1 MCILFLNMTNE
12 TNKPE
17 SFAELFAESLAH
29 QEMRQGEVITA
40 EVVRVDYNF
49 VVVFL
54 NMTNETNK
62 PESFAELFAES
73 LAHQEM
79 RQGEVITA
87 EVVRVDYNFVVVN
100 AGLKSEAYV
109 PIDEFKDDRGEVS
122 VQPGDFISV
131 AIESV
136 ENGYGDTILSRD
148 KAKRLAAW
156 MNLEQALETGE
167 LVTGT
172 VTGKVKGGL
181 TVMTNGIRA
190 FLPGSLVDTRP
201 VKDTTPY
208 EGKTFE
214 FKVIKL
220 DRKRNNVVV
229 SRRAVVEANMG
240 EERAKL
246 LETLK
251 EGAIVKGIVKNI
263 TDYGAFV
270 DLGGIDGLL
279 HITDL
284 AWRRVRHPSEV
295 VQVGQ
300 ELEAKVLKFDQDKN
314 RVSLG
319 LKQLGED
326 PWVGISRR
334 YPQGTRLFGKVTNI
348 TDYGAFVEV
357 EAGIEGLVHVSEM
370 DWTNKNVDPRK
381 VVTLGDEVEVMV
393 LDIDE
398 ERRRISLGMKQCKP
412 NPWEDFAQSH
422 KKGDKVSGQIKSI
435 TDFGVFI
442 GLPGGIDGLVHLSD
456 LSWNE
461 PGEEAVRKYKKGDEL
476 EAVVLAIDTER
487 ERISLGI
494 KQMGGDPFSNFVST
508 HDKNTLV
515 KGTVKAVDAKG
526 AVIDLGNDVE
536 GYLRVSEISAD
547 RIEDATTRL
556 NAGDEVEALIT
567 NIDRKNRSIQLSIRA
582 KDAAEARDAL
592 DRLNADATAA
602 TGTTNLG
609 ALLKAKLEQK

>member
-1 MCILFLNMTNE
+1 MSNE
-12 TNKPE
+12 INKPE
-17 SFAELFAESLAH
+17 SFAELFEQSLA
-29 QEMRQGEVITA
+29 Q
-40 EVVRVDYNF
+40 
-49 VVVFL
+49 
-54 NMTNETNK
+54 
-62 PESFAELFAES
+62 
-73 LAHQEM
+73 QEM

-109 PIDEFKDDRGEVS
+109 PIEEFKDDRGEVT
-122 VQPGDFISV
+122 VQPGDFVSV
-131 AIESV
+131 AIEAV

-156 MNLEQALETGE
+156 MNLESALESGE

-208 EGKTFE
+208 EGNTYE

-246 LETLK
+246 LETLQ

-300 ELEAKVLKFDQDKN
+300 ELEAKVLKFDREKN

-326 PWVGISRR
+326 PWIGIARR
-334 YPQGTRLFGKVTNI
+334 YPQSTRLFGKVTNI

-381 VVTLGDEVEVMV
+381 VVTLGEEVEVMV

-398 ERRRISLGMKQCKP
+398 ERRRISLGMKQCKA
-412 NPWEDFAQSH
+412 NPWEEFAQSH

-461 PGEEAVRKYKKGDEL
+461 SGEDAVRKFKKGDEL
-476 EAVVLAIDTER
+476 EAVVLAIDTDR
-487 ERISLGI
+487 GRISLGI
-494 KQMGGDPFSNFVST
+494 KQMGGDPFGNFAST
-508 HDKNTLV
+508 HDKGTLV
-515 KGTVKAVDAKG
+515 KGTVKSVDPKG
-526 AVIDLGNDVE
+526 AVIDLGDDVE
-536 GYLRVSEISAD
+536 GYLRASEISAD
-547 RIEDATTRL
+547 RVEDATTRL
-556 NAGDEVEALIT
+556 SEGEEVEAVIVSM
-567 NIDRKNRSIQLSIRA
+567 DRKNRSIQLSIKA
-582 KDAAEARDAL
+582 KDAAEAREAL
-592 DRLNADATAA
+592 DRLNADADAA
-602 TGTTNLG
+602 SGTTNLG

>member
-1 MCILFLNMTNE
+1 MSNE

-17 SFAELFAESLAH
+17 SFAELFEQSLA
-29 QEMRQGEVITA
+29 
-40 EVVRVDYNF
+40 
-49 VVVFL
+49 
-54 NMTNETNK
+54 
-62 PESFAELFAES
+62 S
-73 LAHQEM
+73 QEM

-109 PIDEFKDDRGEVS
+109 PIEEFKDDRGEVT

-156 MNLEQALETGE
+156 MNLEQALESGE

-326 PWVGISRR
+326 PWVGIARR

-381 VVTLGDEVEVMV
+381 VVQLGEEVEVMV

-398 ERRRISLGMKQCKP
+398 DRRRISLGMKQCKA
-412 NPWEDFAQSH
+412 NPWEEFAQSH

-461 PGEEAVRKYKKGDEL
+461 SGEDAVRNFKKGDEV

-494 KQMGGDPFSNFVST
+494 KQLAGDPFGTFAST
-508 HDKNTLV
+508 HEKGSV
-515 KGTVKAVDAKG
+515 IKGTVKTVDAKG

-536 GYLRVSEISAD
+536 GYLRASEIAAD
-547 RIEDATTRL
+547 RVEDATTVL
-556 NAGDEVEALIT
+556 KEGQEVEAAVISL
-567 NIDRKNRSIQLSIRA
+567 DRKNRSIQLSIKA

-592 DRLNADATAA
+592 DRLNASDVGSA

>member
-1 MCILFLNMTNE
+1 MSNE

-17 SFAELFAESLAH
+17 SFAELFEQSLA
-29 QEMRQGEVITA
+29 
-40 EVVRVDYNF
+40 N
-49 VVVFL
+49 
-54 NMTNETNK
+54 
-62 PESFAELFAES
+62 
-73 LAHQEM
+73 QEM

-109 PIDEFKDDRGEVS
+109 PIDEFKDDRGEVT
-122 VQPGDFISV
+122 VQPGDFVSV
-131 AIESV
+131 AIEAV

-156 MNLEQALETGE
+156 MNLEQALESGE

-229 SRRAVVEANMG
+229 SRRAVVEAAMG

-246 LETLK
+246 LETLQ
-251 EGAIVKGIVKNI
+251 EGMVVKGIVKNI

-300 ELEAKVLKFDQDKN
+300 EIEAKVLKFDREKC

-326 PWVGISRR
+326 PWIGMSRR
-334 YPQGTRLFGKVTNI
+334 YPKGTRLFGKVTNI

-381 VVTLGDEVEVMV
+381 IVTLGEEVEVMV

-398 ERRRISLGMKQCKP
+398 DRRRISLGMKQCKP
-412 NPWEDFAQSH
+412 NPWEEFAQTH
-422 KKGDKVSGQIKSI
+422 NRGDKVSGQVKSI

-456 LSWNE
+456 ISWNE
-461 PGEEAVRKYKKGDEL
+461 SGEEAVRQFKKGDEV
-476 EAVVLAIDTER
+476 EAIVLGIDTER

-494 KQMGGDPFSNFVST
+494 KQLGGDPFSTFTST
-508 HDKNTLV
+508 HEKNTVV
-515 KGTVKAVDAKG
+515 KGTVKSVDAKG

-536 GYLRVSEISAD
+536 GYLRASEISAE
-547 RIEDATTRL
+547 RVEDASTVL
-556 NAGDEVEALIT
+556 KEGDEVEALIT
-567 NIDRKNRSIQLSIRA
+567 NIDRKNRNIQLSIKA

-592 DRLNADATAA
+592 DRLNADAGAS

>member
-1 MCILFLNMTNE
+1 
-12 TNKPE
+12 
-17 SFAELFAESLAH
+17 
-29 QEMRQGEVITA
+29 
-40 EVVRVDYNF
+40 
-49 VVVFL
+49 
-54 NMTNETNK
+54 MTNETNK

-109 PIDEFKDDRGEVS
+109 PIDEFKDDRGEVT
-122 VQPGDFISV
+122 VKAGDFVSV

-156 MNLEQALETGE
+156 MNLEKALETGE

-326 PWVGISRR
+326 PWVGIARR

-381 VVTLGDEVEVMV
+381 VVTLGEEVEVMV

-461 PGEEAVRKYKKGDEL
+461 SGEEAVRKYKKGDEL
-476 EAVVLAIDTER
+476 EAVVLGIDTDR

-508 HDKNTLV
+508 HDKNTIV
-515 KGTVKAVDAKG
+515 KGKVKSVEAKG

-536 GYLRVSEISAD
+536 GYLRASEISAD
-547 RIEDATTRL
+547 RVDDATTRL
-556 NAGDEVEALIT
+556 NAGDAVEALIT
-567 NIDRKNRSIQLSIRA
+567 NIDRKNRSIQLSIKA

-592 DRLNADATAA
+592 DRLNADAAA
-602 TGTTNLG
+602 TTGTTNLG